1 MLHRLKW
8 SKTTW
13 IGHMCMN
20 CLLKHVEGKTEW
32 RIEVTGRRGRR
43 YKQLLNDLKE
53 TRGYSKLK
61 EEALDRT
68 LRRIGFGRGCGPVVR
83 QDYSLNEWM
92 NGWHSGLW
100 CQYWIQSR
108 SFFSYKPAFMNG
120 EFGSLWK
127 ALWLFLATP
136 LQFSGG
142 AVRTCSCMI
151 AGIPIEIQSQA
162 QLTTLE
168 SDVCVPMGIVQR
180 TKSLDCSKFDS
191 TALLCD
197 PSIGLY

>member
-1 MLHRLKW
+1 
-8 SKTTW
+8 
-13 IGHMCMN
+13 
-20 CLLKHVEGKTEW
+20 
-32 RIEVTGRRGRR
+32 
-43 YKQLLNDLKE
+43 
-53 TRGYSKLK
+53 
-61 EEALDRT
+61 
-68 LRRIGFGRGCGPVVR
+68 
-83 QDYSLNEWM
+83 
-92 NGWHSGLW
+92 
-100 CQYWIQSR
+100 
-108 SFFSYKPAFMNG
+108 MNG